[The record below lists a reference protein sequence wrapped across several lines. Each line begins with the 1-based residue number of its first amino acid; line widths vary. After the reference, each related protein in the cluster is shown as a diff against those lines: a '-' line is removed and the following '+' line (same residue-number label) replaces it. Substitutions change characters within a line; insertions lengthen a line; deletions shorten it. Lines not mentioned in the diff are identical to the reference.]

1 MKKVKKA
8 NTRDKAWLGAV
19 IGGVANIATS
29 LISSYQQE
37 QAQKK
42 ELAAQQRMQQQQ
54 NIANANIAAQQ
65 QAGAMTNALANQN
78 YVDEYK
84 NKIVMKNGGFYDRL
98 SKDKAIFKCG
108 GKKKKAAGGIMDGG
122 KGKNK
127 KKTNNGYRKVVSM
140 KDSNGKEYND
150 ERMRQTVERAINY
163 HIINPEYKPFGQT
176 NKNNKSSSS
185 KRKTSDFDWEE
196 YRRKG
201 ERFEQ
206 DVKDYEAKVHKEFEE
221 FERKYLNERKKK
233 SMGGEFPQFKCGG
246 KKKKKC

>member
-37 QAQKK
+37 QAQKR

-108 GKKKKAAGGIMDGG
+108 GKKKKAAGGVMDG
-122 KGKNK
+122 GKNK
-127 KKTNNGYRKVVSM
+127 KKKEDVYYESPINTANEKNSRDLAKIRREKAQNRTSAATIDKIRK
-140 KDSNGKEYND
+140 
-150 ERMRQTVERAINY
+150 ERPMTMTDR
-163 HIINPEYKPFGQT
+163 IINKMTSKGTIDAEYVSGQ
-176 NKNNKSSSS
+176 
-185 KRKTSDFDWEE
+185 
-196 YRRKG
+196 
-201 ERFEQ
+201 
-206 DVKDYEAKVHKEFEE
+206 
-221 FERKYLNERKKK
+221 RKKK
-233 SMGGEFPQFKCGG
+233 AAGDFAEFKCGG
-246 KKKKKC
+246 KKKRKC

>member
-1 MKKVKKA
+1 MKKVKKV

-37 QAQKK
+37 QAQKR

-108 GKKKKAAGGIMDGG
+108 GKKKKAAGGLMDG
-122 KGKNK
+122 GKNK
-127 KKTNNGYRKVVSM
+127 KKKEDVYYESPINTTNEKNSRDLAKMRKEKAQNRTSAAIID
-140 KDSNGKEYND
+140 KIRKEHPMTMTD
-150 ERMRQTVERAINY
+150 R
-163 HIINPEYKPFGQT
+163 IINKIT
-176 NKNNKSSSS
+176 S
-185 KRKTSDFDWEE
+185 KRTIDTE
-196 YRRKG
+196 YVSG
-201 ERFEQ
+201 Q
-206 DVKDYEAKVHKEFEE
+206 
-221 FERKYLNERKKK
+221 RKKK
-233 SMGGEFPQFKCGG
+233 AAGDFAEFKCGG
-246 KKKKKC
+246 KKKRKC

>member
-1 MKKVKKA
+1 MKKVKKV

-37 QAQKK
+37 QAQKR

-84 NKIVMKNGGFYDRL
+84 NKMIMKNGGFYDRL
-98 SKDKAIFKCG
+98 SKEKAIFKCG
-108 GKKKKAAGGIMDGG
+108 GKKKKAAGGLMDG
-122 KGKNK
+122 GKNK
-127 KKTNNGYRKVVSM
+127 KKKEDIYYESPINPANEKNSRDLAKMRREKAQNRTAAAIIDKIRK
-140 KDSNGKEYND
+140 
-150 ERMRQTVERAINY
+150 ERPMTITDK
-163 HIINPEYKPFGQT
+163 IINKMT
-176 NKNNKSSSS
+176 S
-185 KRKTSDFDWEE
+185 KRTIDAE
-196 YRRKG
+196 YISG
-201 ERFEQ
+201 Q
-206 DVKDYEAKVHKEFEE
+206 
-221 FERKYLNERKKK
+221 RKKK
-233 SMGGEFPQFKCGG
+233 AAGDFTQFKCGG

>member
-1 MKKVKKA
+1 MKKVKKV

-37 QAQKK
+37 QAQKR

-108 GKKKKAAGGIMDGG
+108 GKKKKAAGGTMDGG
-122 KGKNK
+122 KDKKNK
-127 KKTNNGYRKVVSM
+127 ERKSIRDIPLNAESHKKIDREHAQNRTAAVVAD
-140 KDSNGKEYND
+140 K
-150 ERMRQTVERAINY
+150 MREKRPMTITDR
-163 HIINPEYKPFGQT
+163 IINKIAPTKIDPEYLAGSQ
-176 NKNNKSSSS
+176 
-185 KRKTSDFDWEE
+185 
-196 YRRKG
+196 
-201 ERFEQ
+201 
-206 DVKDYEAKVHKEFEE
+206 
-221 FERKYLNERKKK
+221 KYLPGEKRKKK
-233 SMGGEFPQFKCGG
+233 AAGDFTQFKCGG

>member
-108 GKKKKAAGGIMDGG
+108 GKKKKAAGGTMDGG
-122 KGKNK
+122 DDKNK
-127 KKTNNGYRKVVSM
+127 KRRSIRDIPLSQESRKKIDREHAQNRVAAKVVDKTM
-140 KDSNGKEYND
+140 EKKPLNMLQYIVGKDSATK
-150 ERMRQTVERAINY
+150 
-163 HIINPEYKPFGQT
+163 
-176 NKNNKSSSS
+176 
-185 KRKTSDFDWEE
+185 
-196 YRRKG
+196 
-201 ERFEQ
+201 
-206 DVKDYEAKVHKEFEE
+206 KVNAEDLAGSQ
-221 FERKYLNERKKK
+221 KYLPGEKRKKK
-233 SMGGEFPQFKCGG
+233 ASS
-246 KKKKKC
+246 

>member
-1 MKKVKKA
+1 MKKVKKI

-37 QAQKK
+37 QAQKR

-54 NIANANIAAQQ
+54 NIANANIVAQQ

-122 KGKNK
+122 KGKKNK
-127 KKTNNGYRKVVSM
+127 KKEDPYYEPPLNPANERHARDLAKTNRQHAQNRTAAVVVDKM
-140 KDSNGKEYND
+140 REKQPMTITDRVITKIMGKTKID
-150 ERMRQTVERAINY
+150 
-163 HIINPEYKPFGQT
+163 PEYLA
-176 NKNNKSSSS
+176 
-185 KRKTSDFDWEE
+185 
-196 YRRKG
+196 G
-201 ERFEQ
+201 EQ
-206 DVKDYEAKVHKEFEE
+206 PG
-221 FERKYLNERKKK
+221 RKKK
-233 SMGGEFPQFKCGG
+233 SAGDFTQFKCGG

>member
-37 QAQKK
+37 QAQKR

-65 QAGAMTNALANQN
+65 QAGTMTNALANQN

-108 GKKKKAAGGIMDGG
+108 GKKKAAGGSMDGD
-122 KGKNK
+122 KNK
-127 KKTNNGYRKVVSM
+127 KKKEDPYYIPPVNPANEKISRDLAKIRREHARNRRTAAKIDKFLKELPQSM
-140 KDSNGKEYND
+140 TD
-150 ERMRQTVERAINY
+150 R
-163 HIINPEYKPFGQT
+163 IINKITSKGTIDTKYVSGQ
-176 NKNNKSSSS
+176 
-185 KRKTSDFDWEE
+185 
-196 YRRKG
+196 
-201 ERFEQ
+201 
-206 DVKDYEAKVHKEFEE
+206 
-221 FERKYLNERKKK
+221 RKKK
-233 SMGGEFPQFKCGG
+233 AAGDFLQFKCGG
-246 KKKKKC
+246 KKKRKC